1 MNNKILNNKYKILT
15 QIGKGGMSTVYL
27 AMDIKLNRQWAVKE
41 IHKNTIEYQ
50 SQVDKNTT
58 LREIGFL
65 NQLNHPGLPRIVDV
79 IETKDSIFVVMDYV
93 EGETLKSII
102 KKKGS
107 LSQEI
112 VVKCGLQI
120 LDILKYLH
128 SQNPPVIYRD
138 LKPSNIM
145 LTPQGRIKIIDFGI
159 AREYKSE
166 FEDTMILGTSGFAP
180 PEQFTGKTDIRSDI
194 YSFGVT
200 IYQLLT
206 GQNMKKDPV
215 IRKITDIDSSL
226 STGLEAVILKCT
238 RQNPDERYQNVNE
251 LQQAFINYKKLDVE
265 YINAIKS
272 RLKKFIVI
280 AVTGCICL
288 ILGTSG
294 LVANAV
300 INSHNYNE
308 LLNKQEVS
316 IENVE
321 ENIEKAISI
330 KPREK
335 EGYLKLIDE
344 YTKTKFSEEEASK
357 FLAVYN
363 TYADKLSKRDKAEID
378 FEIGIKFIECFE
390 GENDSSARNSLIYAK
405 DFFISASESDDEE
418 ISAISK
424 NYVKLASYQESYA
437 ISGNILKNNDGVN
450 IKDLIKDYEEM
461 LVNLKD
467 FKGNETL
474 KLYTYNLIFA
484 SLSNEKTNMIEQ
496 EISYDNI
503 KPLLVNLLDVTSSI
517 AENEKTSQ
525 MKKNLLDEIER
536 FNKDYQSL
544 KKEEM
549 KNSN

>member
-405 DFFISASESDDEE
+405 DFFISTSESDDEE

-424 NYVKLASYQESYA
+424 NYVKLANYQESYA
-437 ISGNILKNNDGVN
+437 ISGNILKNNDSVN

-544 KKEEM
+544 KKEEI

>member
-238 RQNPDERYQNVNE
+238 RQNHNRV
-251 LQQAFINYKKLDVE
+251 
-265 YINAIKS
+265 S
-272 RLKKFIVI
+272 
-280 AVTGCICL
+280 TG
-288 ILGTSG
+288 
-294 LVANAV
+294 
-300 INSHNYNE
+300 
-308 LLNKQEVS
+308 
-316 IENVE
+316 
-321 ENIEKAISI
+321 
-330 KPREK
+330 R
-335 EGYLKLIDE
+335 
-344 YTKTKFSEEEASK
+344 
-357 FLAVYN
+357 
-363 TYADKLSKRDKAEID
+363 R
-378 FEIGIKFIECFE
+378 
-390 GENDSSARNSLIYAK
+390 R
-405 DFFISASESDDEE
+405 
-418 ISAISK
+418 
-424 NYVKLASYQESYA
+424 
-437 ISGNILKNNDGVN
+437 
-450 IKDLIKDYEEM
+450 
-461 LVNLKD
+461 
-467 FKGNETL
+467 
-474 KLYTYNLIFA
+474 
-484 SLSNEKTNMIEQ
+484 
-496 EISYDNI
+496 
-503 KPLLVNLLDVTSSI
+503 
-517 AENEKTSQ
+517 
-525 MKKNLLDEIER
+525 
-536 FNKDYQSL
+536 
-544 KKEEM
+544 
-549 KNSN
+549 

>member
-424 NYVKLASYQESYA
+424 NYVKLANYQESYA
-437 ISGNILKNNDGVN
+437 ISGNILKNNDSVN

-544 KKEEM
+544 KKEEI